1 MWATKEI
8 KAPIL
13 IHYYVSEQ
21 ELFNCCFFKKLLG
34 GIPLNR
40 YKKGVASL
48 LVICVL
54 ALTACSPNTQLQ
66 QNDASNITQ
75 SAETVVAQRGSLTP
89 TLSMQTTVIQASA
102 FALSSP
108 VNGAFETQNNVG
120 DKLIAGDVIGVIDG
134 NKIKV
139 PVDGIILSLAPSGE
153 NVPKNYPVA
162 IVSYTGFALNVEA
175 ENYLKTLPES
185 TVLHAKFQISDGI
198 GPTESI
204 AVVTPVTENNGDIGQ
219 QSFTPQT
226 TNLQCLIGQDVDVK
240 PGQSAT
246 VVISAETR
254 KDVLILPLSV
264 IAGRQDKGVVTVIK
278 DEEEIQTEVVLG
290 ASDGAYIEI
299 LSGLEEGDVISSLP
313 PNLDPRRNS

>member
-13 IHYYVSEQ
+13 IQYDVSEQ
-21 ELFNCCFFKKLLG
+21 ELFYCCFFKKLLG

-48 LVICVL
+48 LVICALV
-54 ALTACSPNTQLQ
+54 LTACSPNTQPQ
-66 QNDASNITQ
+66 QNDTSNITQ

-120 DKLIAGDVIGVIDG
+120 DKLIAGDVIGNIDG
-134 NKIKV
+134 NEIKV

-162 IVSYTGFALNVEA
+162 IVSYTGFALNVE
-175 ENYLKTLPES
+175 L
-185 TVLHAKFQISDGI
+185 
-198 GPTESI
+198 
-204 AVVTPVTENNGDIGQ
+204 
-219 QSFTPQT
+219 
-226 TNLQCLIGQDVDVK
+226 
-240 PGQSAT
+240 
-246 VVISAETR
+246 
-254 KDVLILPLSV
+254 
-264 IAGRQDKGVVTVIK
+264 
-278 DEEEIQTEVVLG
+278 
-290 ASDGAYIEI
+290 
-299 LSGLEEGDVISSLP
+299 
-313 PNLDPRRNS
+313 

>member
-1 MWATKEI
+1 MCQ
-8 KAPIL
+8 
-13 IHYYVSEQ
+13 SRS
-21 ELFNCCFFKKLLG
+21 LFIADFSKILG

-40 YKKGVASL
+40 YKKGIASL
-48 LVICVL
+48 LVICAF
-54 ALTACSPNTQLQ
+54 ALTACSSNNQPQ
-66 QNDASNITQ
+66 QNDVSNITQ
-75 SAETVVAQRGSLTP
+75 SVENVIAQRGSLTP

-108 VNGAFETQNNVG
+108 INGAFETQLDVG
-120 DKLIAGDVIGVIDG
+120 DKLIAGDVIGNIDG
-134 NKIKV
+134 NEIKV
-139 PVDGIILSLAPSGE
+139 PVDGIILSLTPSGE
-153 NVPKNYPVA
+153 NVPQNYPVA

-185 TVLHAKFQISDGI
+185 VALHAKFQISNGI

-204 AVVTPVTENNGDIGQ
+204 AVVTPVTENSEDI
-219 QSFTPQT
+219 
-226 TNLQCLIGQDVDVK
+226 
-240 PGQSAT
+240 AT

-264 IAGRQDKGVVTVIK
+264 IAGRQDKGMVTVIK
-278 DEEEIQTEVVLG
+278 DGEEVQTEVVLG

-299 LSGLEEGDVISSLP
+299 LSGIEEGDIISSLP

>member
-1 MWATKEI
+1 MCQ
-8 KAPIL
+8 
-13 IHYYVSEQ
+13 SRS
-21 ELFNCCFFKKLLG
+21 LFIADFSKILG

-40 YKKGVASL
+40 YKKGIASL
-48 LVICVL
+48 LVICAF
-54 ALTACSPNTQLQ
+54 ALTACSSNNQPQ
-66 QNDASNITQ
+66 QNDVSNITQ
-75 SAETVVAQRGSLTP
+75 SVETVIAQRGSLTP
-89 TLSMQTTVIQASA
+89 TISMQTTVIQASP
-102 FALSSP
+102 FVLSSP
-108 VNGAFETQNNVG
+108 INGAFETQLDVG
-120 DKLIAGDVIGVIDG
+120 DKLIAGDVIGNIDG
-134 NKIKV
+134 NEIKV
-139 PVDGIILSLAPSGE
+139 PVDGIILSLTPSGE

-185 TVLHAKFQISDGI
+185 VALHAKFQISNGI

-204 AVVTPVTENNGDIGQ
+204 AVVTPVTENSEDMVL
-219 QSFTPQT
+219 QSFVPQT
-226 TNLQCLIGQDVDVK
+226 TTLQCLIGQDVDVK

-264 IAGRQDKGVVTVIK
+264 IAGRQDKGMVTVIK
-278 DEEEIQTEVVLG
+278 DGEEVQTEVVLG

-299 LSGLEEGDVISSLP
+299 LSGIEEGDIISSLP